1 MEHAPSSWVRYL
13 VVWLLLLALTAL
25 SFLLSLAHLGT
36 VDVALALGIAAV
48 KTALV
53 GLFFM
58 HLAEARFSI
67 VLAPCVAVFLLL
79 LLLSLLVTDVMTRRT
94 FPRAPSPDV
103 DELPAIGD

>member
-36 VDVALALGIAAV
+36 LDVVLALGIAVV

-58 HLAEARFSI
+58 HLIEERFSI
-67 VLAPCVAVFLLL
+67 VVVPFVAVFLLL
-79 LLLSLLVTDVMTRRT
+79 LLLSLVVTDVLTRRT
-94 FPRAPSPDV
+94 FPKAPSPNV
-103 DELPAIGD
+103 GELPALAD